1 MNMFCF
7 LHKEMH
13 AVVIGFSF
21 RQLSQQEIWQPIEIF
36 LFAISFSEVQAVEIY
51 WKKEGAN

>member
-1 MNMFCF
+1 
-7 LHKEMH
+7 MH

-51 WKKEGAN
+51 